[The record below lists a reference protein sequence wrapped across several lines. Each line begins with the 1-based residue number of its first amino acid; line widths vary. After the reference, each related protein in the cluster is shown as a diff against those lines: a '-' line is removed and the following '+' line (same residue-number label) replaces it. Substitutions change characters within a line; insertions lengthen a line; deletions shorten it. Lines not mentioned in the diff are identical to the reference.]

1 MTTIKEVAARAG
13 VSPGTVSHTLNGTR
27 RVDPATRE
35 RVIAAAR
42 ALGYRPNG
50 LARGLRRKESRA
62 IGLLVPDNS
71 NPVFADLARGI
82 EDAVYQE
89 GYNVILCNS
98 DQSEQKEDRYL
109 EALLAKR
116 VDGLI
121 LASGSS
127 RPDVI
132 RKVLDSGVPLVVI
145 PGVLTDFPADHVLG
159 DDVAAG
165 RIAGEYLLRLG
176 HRRIGYIAGPRVGR
190 ASSGRAE
197 GFRQALVAGGFPLR
211 DECVVVGDFRVG
223 SGEAGMAE
231 LLRRNIGLTA
241 VFAANDLM
249 AIGAIKTLRRQGIR
263 VPGDISVIGLD
274 GIWIGEVITPALT
287 TVAQPIAEAASV
299 SVRLLFERMREPKR
313 PPRRVLLPPVL
324 VERESC
330 APPGSQAGEKGGTSG
345 RTISG

>member
-1 MTTIKEVAARAG
+1 MTTIRDVAARAR

-27 RVDPATRE
+27 RVDPATRA
-35 RVIAAAR
+35 RVIAAAEE
-42 ALGYRPNG
+42 LGYRPNG
-50 LARGLRRKESRA
+50 LARGLRRRESRA

-98 DQSEQKEDRYL
+98 DQSEEKEDRYL
-109 EALLAKR
+109 DALLAKR

-132 RKVLDSGVPLVVI
+132 RRVLDSAVPLVVI

-159 DDVAAG
+159 DDLAAG
-165 RIAGEYLLRLG
+165 RLAAEYLLGLG
-176 HRRIGYIAGPRVGR
+176 HRRIGYIAGPRVGT

-197 GFRQALVAGGFPLR
+197 GFRQALAEAGFPLAA
-211 DECVVVGDFRVG
+211 EATVTGDFRVG
-223 SGEAGMAE
+223 GGEAGMAE
-231 LLRRNIGLTA
+231 LLRRDLGLTA

-249 AIGAIKTLRRQGIR
+249 AIGAIKALRRAGIR
-263 VPGDISVIGLD
+263 VPEEISVLGLD

-287 TVAQPIAEAASV
+287 TVAQAIAEAAAV
-299 SVRLLFERMREPKR
+299 SVRLLFERMRQPDL
-313 PPRRVLLPPVL
+313 PPRRVLLPPFL

-330 APPGSQAGEKGGTSG
+330 RPIVA
-345 RTISG
+345 

>member
-1 MTTIKEVAARAG
+1 MTTIREVAARAR
-13 VSPGTVSHTLNGTR
+13 VSPGTVSHALNGTR
-27 RVDPATRE
+27 RVDPATRA
-35 RVIAAAR
+35 RVIAAANE
-42 ALGYRPNG
+42 LGYRPNG
-50 LARGLRRKESRA
+50 LARGLRRRESRA

-82 EDAVYQE
+82 EDAVYRE

-98 DQSEQKEDRYL
+98 DQSEEKEDRYL

-132 RKVLDSGVPLVVI
+132 RKVLKSGVPLVVI
-145 PGVLTDFPADHVLG
+145 PGVLTHFPADHVLG

-165 RIAGEYLLRLG
+165 RLAGEYLLRLG
-176 HRRIGYIAGPRVGR
+176 HRRIGYIAGPRVGT

-197 GFRQALVAGGFPLR
+197 GFRQVLQEAGVPLR
-211 DECVVVGDFRVG
+211 DDAVVIGDFRVAG
-223 SGEAGMAE
+223 GEAGMAE
-231 LLRRNIGLTA
+231 LLRRNVGLTA

-249 AIGAIKTLRRQGIR
+249 AIGAIKTLRRAGIH
-263 VPGDISVIGLD
+263 VPDEISVLGLD

-287 TVAQPIAEAASV
+287 TVAQSILEAAKE
-299 SVRLLFERMREPKR
+299 SVRLLFDRMRQPDL
-313 PPRRVLLPPVL
+313 PPRRILLPPFL
-324 VERESC
+324 IERESC
-330 APPGSQAGEKGGTSG
+330 RE
-345 RTISG
+345 RR